1 MELGEPYRD
10 NHCRHLEGE
19 IDAVTGEVEATAKN
33 LRELSAVRD
42 KLFPELEQLKVGSV
56 TTRRLKLHKRSN
68 LCDTLLLELE
78 KIKVG
83 QACDYTTVEL
93 GEE

>member
-10 NHCRHLEGE
+10 NHCRLLEGE
-19 IDAVTGEVEATAKN
+19 IDAVTGEVEAAAKN

-42 KLFPELEQLKVGSV
+42 KLFPELEQLKVGPM
-56 TTRRLKLHKRSN
+56 TTRVLKLRERSKIVRYVV
-68 LCDTLLLELE
+68 LELE
-78 KIKVG
+78 KSNLG
-83 QACDYTTVEL
+83 RACDYTTIEL